1 MYEDITAKE
10 TKSVGNR
17 KLTVYV
23 CISVAILLFVMTLLI
38 GGYMYYGSFRTFVT
52 DFSNA
57 TSVTYRK
64 GSVTVTTETETFTLS
79 DENVYFVY
87 NSIVNAGR
95 GRLGQPPE
103 RAADVVLHYQ
113 FGGKLELWEV
123 KLDDRQSRTDQ
134 GLFLR
139 FTNLTG
145 EVYAYDTDRLT
156 LDRLPLSA
164 KDNTGT

>member
-1 MYEDITAKE
+1 MYEDITAEK
-10 TKSVGNR
+10 TKSAGNR
-17 KLTVYV
+17 KLVLYAS
-23 CISVAILLFVMTLLI
+23 ISVAVLLFVTALLL
-38 GGYMYYGSFRTFVT
+38 GGYLYYGSFRTFVA
-52 DFSNA
+52 DFSHS

-103 RAADVVLHYQ
+103 RKADAVLQYQ
-113 FGGKLELWEV
+113 FGGTLELWEV
-123 KLDDRQSRTDQ
+123 ELDDRQSRRDH

-139 FTNLTG
+139 FTDLDG
-145 EVYAYDTDRLT
+145 ETYAYDTDRLT
-156 LDRLPLSA
+156 LDRLPLQQ
-164 KDNTGT
+164 KDNAG